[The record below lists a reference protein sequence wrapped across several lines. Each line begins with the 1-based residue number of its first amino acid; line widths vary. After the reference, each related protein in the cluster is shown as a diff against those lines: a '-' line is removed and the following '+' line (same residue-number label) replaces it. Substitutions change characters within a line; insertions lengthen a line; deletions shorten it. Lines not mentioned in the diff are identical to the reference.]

1 MRALNNWEPLA
12 DTMGISYAN
21 VQRML
26 VAVVA
31 ITIIT
36 AIMTREAF
44 TTAWTAI
51 ALSAIVGFIWGVSHR
66 ETTFKHLGV
75 NSYGFLNLFSFAVV
89 TIIFA
94 EWCMTMWGTDSRVGI
109 YALSVTTIA
118 TFWWSIEMM
127 EPTVVKDN
135 E

>member
-36 AIMTREAF
+36 AIMTRKAF

-66 ETTFKHLGV
+66 ETTFKQTLTITMRC
-75 NSYGFLNLFSFAVV
+75 YDNLPDTTLCYRVTYYTV
-89 TIIFA
+89 TCHTII
-94 EWCMTMWGTDSRVGI
+94 
-109 YALSVTTIA
+109 
-118 TFWWSIEMM
+118 
-127 EPTVVKDN
+127 
-135 E
+135 

>member
-1 MRALNNWEPLA
+1 MRALNNWKPLA
-12 DTMGISYAN
+12 TNMGISYAN
-21 VQRML
+21 VQRMM
-26 VAVVA
+26 VAVA
-31 ITIIT
+31 IITIIT
-36 AIMTREAF
+36 AIMTRDAF

-51 ALSAIVGFIWGVSHR
+51 ALSVVVGFLWGVSNR
-66 ETTFKHLGV
+66 ETTFKHLGI
-75 NSYGFLNLFSFAVV
+75 NSYGFINVFSFVIV

-94 EWCMTMWGTDSRVGI
+94 EWCMTMWGSDSRIETYG
-109 YALSVTTIA
+109 LSLVTIA

>member
-1 MRALNNWEPLA
+1 MRELNNWEPLG
-12 DTMGISYAN
+12 DNMGISYAN

-26 VAVVA
+26 IAVAA

-36 AIMTREAF
+36 AFTTMEAF

-51 ALSAIVGFIWGVSHR
+51 ALSSLVGFAWAVSNR
-66 ETTFKHLGV
+66 EITFKHLGI
-75 NSYGFLNLFSFAVV
+75 NSYGFLNALSFVIV
-89 TIIFA
+89 TIVFA
-94 EWCMTMWGTDSRVGI
+94 EWCMSIWDSDSRVGI
-109 YALSVTTIA
+109 YVLSIVTIA

-127 EPTVVKDN
+127 EPTVVNDN

>member
-1 MRALNNWEPLA
+1 MRALNNWEPFA
-12 DTMGISYAN
+12 QIMGISYAN

-26 VAVVA
+26 VAVAAV
-31 ITIIT
+31 TIIT

-51 ALSAIVGFIWGVSHR
+51 ALSTLVGFIWGVSNR
-66 ETTFKHLGV
+66 ETTFKHLGI
-75 NSYGFLNLFSFAVV
+75 NSYGFINVFSFVIV

-94 EWCMTMWGTDSRVGI
+94 EWCMTMWGSDSRIETYG
-109 YALSVTTIA
+109 LSLVTIA

-127 EPTVVKDN
+127 EPTVAKDN

>member
-75 NSYGFLNLFSFAVV
+75 NSYGFLNVFSFAVV

>member
-1 MRALNNWEPLA
+1 MRALNKWKPLA
-12 DTMGISYAN
+12 ANMGISYAN
-21 VQRML
+21 VQRMM
-26 VAVVA
+26 VAVA
-31 ITIIT
+31 IITIIT
-36 AIMTREAF
+36 AIMTRDAF

-51 ALSAIVGFIWGVSHR
+51 ALSVVVGFLWGVSHR
-66 ETTFKHLGV
+66 ETTFKYLGV
-75 NSYGFLNLFSFAVV
+75 NSYGFLNVFSFAVV

-94 EWCMTMWGTDSRVGI
+94 EWCMTMWGSDSRVETYG
-109 YALSVTTIA
+109 LSLVTIA

>member
-1 MRALNNWEPLA
+1 
-12 DTMGISYAN
+12 MGISYAN

-26 VAVVA
+26 IVVAA

-36 AIMTREAF
+36 AFTTMEAF

-51 ALSAIVGFIWGVSHR
+51 ALSSLVGFAWAVSNR
-66 ETTFKHLGV
+66 ETTFKHLGI
-75 NSYGFLNLFSFAVV
+75 NSYGFLNALSFVIV
-89 TIIFA
+89 TIVFA
-94 EWCMTMWGTDSRVGI
+94 EWCMSIWDSDSRIGI
-109 YALSVTTIA
+109 YALSIVTIA

-127 EPTVVKDN
+127 EPTVVNDN

>member
-1 MRALNNWEPLA
+1 MRELNNWEPLG
-12 DTMGISYAN
+12 DNMGISYAN

-26 VAVVA
+26 IVVAA

-36 AIMTREAF
+36 AFTTMEAF

-51 ALSAIVGFIWGVSHR
+51 ALSSLVGFAWAVSNR
-66 ETTFKHLGV
+66 ETTFKHLGI
-75 NSYGFLNLFSFAVV
+75 NSYGFLNALSFVIV
-89 TIIFA
+89 TIVFA
-94 EWCMTMWGTDSRVGI
+94 EWCMSIWDSYSRIVI
-109 YALSVTTIA
+109 YALSIVTIA

-127 EPTVVKDN
+127 EPTVVNDN

>member
-75 NSYGFLNLFSFAVV
+75 NSYGFLNVFSFAVV

-109 YALSVTTIA
+109 YALSLTTIA

>member
-1 MRALNNWEPLA
+1 MAAN
-12 DTMGISYAN
+12 MGISYAN
-21 VQRML
+21 VQRMM
-26 VAVVA
+26 VAVVI

-36 AIMTREAF
+36 AIMTRDAF

-51 ALSAIVGFIWGVSHR
+51 ALSVVVGFLWGVSHR

-75 NSYGFLNLFSFAVV
+75 NSYGFLNVFSFAVV

-94 EWCMTMWGTDSRVGI
+94 EWCMTMWGSDSRVETYG
-109 YALSVTTIA
+109 LSLVTIA

>member
-1 MRALNNWEPLA
+1 MTALNNWKPLA
-12 DTMGISYAN
+12 HTMGISYAN

-26 VAVVA
+26 VAVAV

-51 ALSAIVGFIWGVSHR
+51 ALSAIVGFIWAVSHR

-75 NSYGFLNLFSFAVV
+75 NSFGFLNVFSFTVE
-89 TIIFA
+89 TNIIA
-94 EWCMTMWGTDSRVGI
+94 ERCMTMWGSDSRIETYG
-109 YALSVTTIA
+109 LSLVTIA
-118 TFWWSIEMM
+118 IFWWSIEMM
-127 EPTVVKDN
+127 EPTVTQDN
-135 E
+135 D

>member
-1 MRALNNWEPLA
+1 MRALNNWKPLA
-12 DTMGISYAN
+12 ANMGISYAN
-21 VQRML
+21 VQRMM
-26 VAVVA
+26 VAVA
-31 ITIIT
+31 IITIIT
-36 AIMTREAF
+36 AIITRDAF

-51 ALSAIVGFIWGVSHR
+51 ALSVVVGFLWGISHR

-75 NSYGFLNLFSFAVV
+75 NSYGFLNVFSFVIV

-94 EWCMTMWGTDSRVGI
+94 EWCMTMWGSDSRVETYG
-109 YALSVTTIA
+109 LSLVTIA

-127 EPTVVKDN
+127 EPTVVKDK

>member
-51 ALSAIVGFIWGVSHR
+51 ALSAIVGFLWGVSHR

-75 NSYGFLNLFSFAVV
+75 NSYGFLNVFSFAVV

>member
-1 MRALNNWEPLA
+1 MRELNNWEPLGEN
-12 DTMGISYAN
+12 MGISYAN

-26 VAVVA
+26 IAVAA

-36 AIMTREAF
+36 AFTTMEAF

-51 ALSAIVGFIWGVSHR
+51 ALSSLVGFAWAVSNR
-66 ETTFKHLGV
+66 EITFKHLGI
-75 NSYGFLNLFSFAVV
+75 NSYGFLNALSFVIV
-89 TIIFA
+89 TIVFA
-94 EWCMTMWGTDSRVGI
+94 EWCMSIWDSDSRVGI
-109 YALSVTTIA
+109 YVLSIVTIA

-127 EPTVVKDN
+127 EPTVVNDN